1 MRPVVVSTSDASSGT
16 KYSST
21 VPLDI
26 FAFEAAIQAVVSGSA
41 TYTIQQT
48 LDDPFGTAALNWFDH
63 PISDLVGA
71 TTSQQGNY
79 DFVPRAVRIKQTA
92 GTGSVTLTV
101 TQPKS
106 SL

>member
-1 MRPVVVSTSDASSGT
+1 MRSVTVSTSDASSGT

-21 VPLDI
+21 VPMEI
-26 FAFEAAIQAVVSGSA
+26 YSFEAALQAVVDGSA

-48 LDDPFGTAALNWFDH
+48 LDDPFGAATPTWFDH
-63 PISDLVGA
+63 PVTDLVGA

-92 GTGSVTLTV
+92 GSGSVTLTI
-101 TQPKS
+101 TQPMPNM
-106 SL
+106 